1 MVVRVKQM
9 NSFDCED
16 DICNGCYALFCLGG
30 VITTPANRIKQ
41 KPQHP
46 STSKRH
52 TRAIFTQSEKPVSAM
67 RPTIFERNVLLKAKV
82 QNNSTNKAF
91 LRH

>member
-1 MVVRVKQM
+1 MVVWVKQM

-30 VITTPANRIKQ
+30 VITTPASRIKQ

-46 STSKRH
+46 STSRRH
-52 TRAIFTQSEKPVSAM
+52 TRAIFHVVREACQRYATNHFREKCASQSK
-67 RPTIFERNVLLKAKV
+67 
-82 QNNSTNKAF
+82 STK
-91 LRH
+91 

>member
-16 DICNGCYALFCLGG
+16 DICNGYYALFCLGG

-46 STSKRH
+46 STSKIH
-52 TRAIFTQSEKPVSAM
+52 TRAIFHAVREACQRYATNHFQEKCAS
-67 RPTIFERNVLLKAKV
+67 RSK
-82 QNNSTNKAF
+82 STK
-91 LRH
+91 

>member
-46 STSKRH
+46 STPKRH
-52 TRAIFTQSEKPVSAM
+52 TRAIFHAVREAYQRYATNHFREKCASQSK
-67 RPTIFERNVLLKAKV
+67 
-82 QNNSTNKAF
+82 STK
-91 LRH
+91 